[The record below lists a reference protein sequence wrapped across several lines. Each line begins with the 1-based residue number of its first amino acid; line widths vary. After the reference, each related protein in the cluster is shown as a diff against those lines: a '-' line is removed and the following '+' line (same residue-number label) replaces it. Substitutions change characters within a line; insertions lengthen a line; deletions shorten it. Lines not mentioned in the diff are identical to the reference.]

1 MRWKLN
7 KTFKH
12 NLVQPIKLT
21 QTNIDGKRFYVLPN
35 GEKYKSVTTILGERL
50 DKSALHKWRKRVGE
64 QEAQKIANLAAIKG
78 TAVHG
83 ICERYVLNE
92 ENIYKDVKSLYID
105 AFQPLKQILD
115 RHVNNIYGIE
125 LPLYSKVLAAAGKTD
140 LVAQFNG
147 VNSVIDFKTSKRI
160 KKEEWIEGY
169 FLQSTIYSMM
179 FERLYKVEVP
189 QIVIIITVEDES
201 QPQVFIK
208 NRSDYVERVIEV
220 FTGE

>member
-1 MRWKLN
+1 MSYK
-7 KTFKH
+7 KFKH

-21 QTNIDGKRFYVLPN
+21 QTNIDGKRYYLLPN
-35 GEKYKSVTTILGERL
+35 GEKYKSVTTILGEKL

-64 QEAQKIANLAAIKG
+64 QEAQKIANMAAIKG

-105 AFQPLKQILD
+105 AFQPLKAVLD

-125 LPLYSKVLAAAGKTD
+125 LPLYSKLLQAAGKTD
-140 LVAQFNG
+140 LVCQFNG
-147 VNSVIDFKTSKRI
+147 INSIVDFKTSKRL

-179 FERLYKVEVP
+179 FEWHYKVEIP
-189 QIVIIITVEDES
+189 QIVIIITVEDET
-201 QPQVFIK
+201 QPQIFIK
-208 NRSDYVERVIEV
+208 DRGQFVDRVLEV
-220 FTGE
+220 FCDK